1 MSTIVSSSDEVIK
14 STREGRLYILTK
26 DFFRQQ
32 KVQNMVFQLLNSDL
46 VKDIEAYQKQ
56 REQEKKK
63 ESF

>member
-63 ESF
+63 